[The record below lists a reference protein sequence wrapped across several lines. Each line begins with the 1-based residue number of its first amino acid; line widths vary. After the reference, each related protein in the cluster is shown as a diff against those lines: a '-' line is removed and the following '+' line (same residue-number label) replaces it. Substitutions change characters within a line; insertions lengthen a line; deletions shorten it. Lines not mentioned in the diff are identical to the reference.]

1 MYVLVTYKNEED
13 QMKNECARMDK
24 KLQSY
29 ILDTQWRL
37 TIVGA
42 QVWPKIKLIK
52 ALIVVLDTCKNDEDP
67 SKNES
72 TKFCVLTTLL
82 PL

>member
-13 QMKNECARMDK
+13 QMKNECARMFK
-24 KLQSY
+24 TLYLRHSMAANS
-29 ILDTQWRL
+29 
-37 TIVGA
+37 IVGS
-42 QVWPKIKLIK
+42 QVWPKNKLFK
-52 ALIVVLDTCKNDEDP
+52 AFIAVLDACKNDKDP

-72 TKFCVLTTLL
+72 NRVLTTLL